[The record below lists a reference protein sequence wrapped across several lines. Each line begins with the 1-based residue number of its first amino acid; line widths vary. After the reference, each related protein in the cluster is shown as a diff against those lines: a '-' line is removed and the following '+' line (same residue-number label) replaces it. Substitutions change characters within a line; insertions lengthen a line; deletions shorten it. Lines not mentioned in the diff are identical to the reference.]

1 VLVVAMVCVV
11 GLALAAATVST
22 PTSAPSGEGPGVGP
36 GGADDPGERG
46 EPASEPGG
54 GGLPDILLYAGAVIF
69 AITALIALSLLAKTL
84 NLRTIVVAAVAVA
97 IIVIVGS
104 LLLSAILELDM
115 DSSAEW
121 EEAPSAT
128 SEPGGGDGGDGGSG
142 RTPVETPTQNTDV
155 PIALLGVFGVFVL
168 LLVVAIYRYSGTD
181 VDVDTL
187 QAANEEET
195 TTDGVQAV
203 GEAAGRAA
211 ERLGSDAE
219 TTENTIYRA
228 WREMTDALEVDQPRT
243 TTPEEFA
250 AVAIDA
256 GMGPD
261 DVRELTWLFEEV
273 RYGDVAV
280 TDERE
285 QRAMAALRR
294 IQETYAG
301 GETDV

>member
-1 VLVVAMVCVV
+1 MLVVALVCIV

-22 PTSAPSGEGPGVGP
+22 PTGAPSGEGPGSGS
-36 GGADDPGERG
+36 GGADEPDRES

-69 AITALIALSLLAKTL
+69 ALTALTALYLLAKTL
-84 NLRTIVVAAVAVA
+84 NLRTIVVAAVAIA
-97 IIVIVGS
+97 IIIVVGS
-104 LLLSAILELDM
+104 LLLSAILELDV
-115 DSSAEW
+115 DSSAER
-121 EEAPSAT
+121 EGEPTET
-128 SEPGGGDGGDGGSG
+128 SEPGGGEGGDGGGG
-142 RTPVETPTQNTDV
+142 RTPVETPTQDSDI
-155 PIALLGVFGVFVL
+155 PIALLGAFGVFAL

-181 VDVDTL
+181 VDIDTRSVSDV
-187 QAANEEET
+187 EET
-195 TTDGVQAV
+195 TTDSVQAV

-211 ERLGSDAE
+211 ERLEDDAE

-228 WREMTDALEVDQPRT
+228 WREMTDALEVDRPRT

-250 AVAIDA
+250 DVAIDA
-256 GMGPD
+256 GMAPD

-285 QRAMAALRR
+285 QRAREALRR

-301 GETDV
+301 GESDV